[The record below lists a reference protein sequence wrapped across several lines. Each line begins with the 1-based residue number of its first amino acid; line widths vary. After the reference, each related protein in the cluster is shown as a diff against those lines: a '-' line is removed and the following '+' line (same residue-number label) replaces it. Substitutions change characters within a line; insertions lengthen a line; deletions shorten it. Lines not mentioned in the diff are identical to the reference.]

1 MSDRQA
7 VVTLHPLFFPD
18 DLPFRSLTF
27 ASDSD
32 QISIGRS
39 SKREAKNLVPAH
51 HNAWFD
57 SRVMSRNHAT
67 LSISP
72 ANKCVYI
79 RDGGSLHGT
88 WVNDQKVP
96 IHQDVAIH
104 SGDVLTFGAEV
115 TRGAETFPPLKVRC
129 ECQWFDDRDG
139 ASVSKPQKEIP
150 TNCFSVPDYDDDSD
164 IDDYDSVNNV
174 KVERTSSWEDD
185 GSSSPR
191 TSNHPASENS
201 TAVTSPSAKDTDVN
215 ISDADN
221 QESSPHISDNTADS
235 NNKAFPNAEQP
246 LVTPRGTSPV
256 MNRPDTEPMPTEV
269 DHSSKLHSGP
279 ANSDKGLAA
288 SNSSPWGATS
298 VQSDDD
304 WSKEDHFDIDN
315 DSISQSSY
323 GHGVELSNGEDDPVV
338 SVDYSKTESH
348 FHPDVTS
355 SSSHN
360 VDNKYTQQ
368 SAHIGPSSHA
378 SVAELHQADGPAFS
392 METHNSEQEQSRPSA
407 FCYNAC
413 SFQENW
419 TAKPAS
425 GPSPSF
431 RPADRPLDPPLSSI
445 YCFLPTPFDD
455 WAPGNSA
462 ATGSYPLQSQ
472 SVPSVPY
479 TDGPFV
485 NRESQPEAQNEGT
498 SAHLASSSNDCFRN
512 RLDLR
517 ELRQFPNSANLPK
530 PNFSLPSSVGADRET
545 GKQLS
550 GGPTSMKSR
559 VSIADIVD
567 TSPLEPRTI
576 QKPSMKRKAAEME
589 IDSVGSEP
597 AALAASSSRGHE
609 ISLQDAQILPRTPEE
624 STKALPDLVPIQIN
638 EEDER
643 RRKRIKTTQESRRRS
658 IVSHVTTAVVGAV
671 VGGLGTV
678 ALLAS
683 LPPDFFQ

>member
-1 MSDRQA
+1 M
-7 VVTLHPLFFPD
+7 
-18 DLPFRSLTF
+18 
-27 ASDSD
+27 
-32 QISIGRS
+32 
-39 SKREAKNLVPAH
+39 
-51 HNAWFD
+51 
-57 SRVMSRNHAT
+57 
-67 LSISP
+67 
-72 ANKCVYI
+72 
-79 RDGGSLHGT
+79 
-88 WVNDQKVP
+88 
-96 IHQDVAIH
+96 VADAIN
-104 SGDVLTFGAEV
+104 
-115 TRGAETFPPLKVRC
+115 
-129 ECQWFDDRDG
+129 RDG